1 MNPINSSSTVLA
13 FQTGGGENLL
23 VSLAPMLII
32 FGIFYLL
39 LILPMR
45 KRQKAVQQMIQNLK
59 KGDRVLTNGGLYGE
73 ISAVDETGGT
83 VMLRIA
89 DNVKVKVAKSAIAGL
104 EGQETEKAKGSP
116 NP

>member
-1 MNPINSSSTVLA
+1 MNPMNSSSIVLA
-13 FQTGGGENLL
+13 FQVGGGENLL

-59 KGDRVLTNGGLYGE
+59 KGDRVITSGGLYGE
-73 ISAVDETGGT
+73 VAAVDEAGGT
-83 VMLRIA
+83 LVLRIA
-89 DNVKVKVAKSAIAGL
+89 DNVKVKIAKSAIAGL
-104 EGQETEKAKGSP
+104 EGQETEKGST

>member
-1 MNPINSSSTVLA
+1 MILA
-13 FQTGGGENLL
+13 FQGAGGGENLL

-45 KRQKAVQQMIQNLK
+45 KRQKAAQQMIQALK
-59 KGDRVLTNGGLYGE
+59 KGDRVVTNGGLYGE
-73 ISAVDETGGT
+73 IAAVDDSSAT

-104 EGQETEKAKGSP
+104 EGQEATEKGST

>member
-1 MNPINSSSTVLA
+1 MNPINSSSIVLA
-13 FQTGGGENLL
+13 LQFGGGENLL

-59 KGDRVLTNGGLYGE
+59 KGDRVITSGGLYGE
-73 ISAVDETGGT
+73 VSAVDEAGGT
-83 VMLRIA
+83 LVLRIA

-104 EGQETEKAKGSP
+104 EGQETEKGST

>member
-1 MNPINSSSTVLA
+1 MNPTSTSSMILA
-13 FQTGGGENLL
+13 FQGAADGGNLL
-23 VSLAPMLII
+23 TSLAPMLII

-45 KRQKAVQQMIQNLK
+45 KRQKAVQQMIQALK
-59 KGDRVLTNGGLYGE
+59 KGDRVVTNGGLYGE
-73 ISAVDETGGT
+73 IAAVDDSGGT

-104 EGQETEKAKGSP
+104 EGQETEKGSTTP
-116 NP
+116 

>member
-1 MNPINSSSTVLA
+1 MNPISTSSTILA
-13 FQTGGGENLL
+13 FQGAGGGDNLL

-45 KRQKAVQQMIQNLK
+45 KRQKAAQQMIQALK
-59 KGDRVLTNGGLYGE
+59 KGDRVITNGGLYGE
-73 ISAVDETGGT
+73 IAAVDDTSGT

-104 EGQETEKAKGSP
+104 EGQETEKGST

>member
-1 MNPINSSSTVLA
+1 MNPTYTSFNILA
-13 FQTGGGENLL
+13 LQADSGNLL

-45 KRQKAVQQMIQNLK
+45 KRQKALQQMVQSLK
-59 KGDRVLTNGGLYGE
+59 KGDRVITSGGLYGE
-73 ISAVDETGGT
+73 ISAVDDSAGT
-83 VMLRIA
+83 VVLRIA
-89 DNVKVKVAKSAIAGL
+89 DNVKVKVARSAISGL
-104 EGQETEKAKGSP
+104 EGQEAEKGSP